1 MAVSFL
7 LYGDRFCQIAGT
19 VHVAAP
25 EHGEMVG
32 EELERDHSE
41 HALERVNCA
50 RHLKHVLGPAR
61 GLCVPLL
68 NHQDRLPIPGRD
80 LLKGVH
86 ALGEHVVSHHD
97 HQDGDSG
104 VHQRQ
109 GSMLQLPVR
118 ALAREYGVGEIL
130 PIPSTGMWLQ
140 NQGGTNISLAQYY
153 VRELAK
159 FTNSQDP
166 LVNVA
171 FMLTKII
178 KYIR

>member
-1 MAVSFL
+1 MALKLKKLGHTEVTIFEKSGRVGGKSYDVNFRSSPYPL
-7 LYGDRFCQIAGT
+7 GT
-19 VHVAAP
+19 IFFEP
-25 EHGEMVG
+25 TYF
-32 EELERDHSE
+32 D
-41 HALERVNCA
+41 N
-50 RHLKHVLGPAR
+50 
-61 GLCVPLL
+61 
-68 NHQDRLPIPGRD
+68 
-80 LLKGVH
+80 
-86 ALGEHVVSHHD
+86 VV
-97 HQDGDSG
+97 
-104 VHQRQ
+104 
-109 GSMLQLPVR
+109 